1 MKMNLF
7 NISAL
12 TLLASILFAGYTI
25 VKFNMSLN
33 DMLIQGGIIEKRV
46 ECSLKLAGARPV
58 RNAKGE
64 LCK

>member
-1 MKMNLF
+1 MRMNMFKL
-7 NISAL
+7 SAMMF
-12 TLLASILFAGYTI
+12 LASMLFAGYTI